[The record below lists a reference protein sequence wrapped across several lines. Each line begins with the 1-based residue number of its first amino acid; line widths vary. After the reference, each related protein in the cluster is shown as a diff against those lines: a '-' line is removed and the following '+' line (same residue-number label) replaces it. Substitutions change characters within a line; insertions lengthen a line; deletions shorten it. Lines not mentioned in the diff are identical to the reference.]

1 MYFVYLLQCGDGSLY
16 AGITTD
22 LSRRLK
28 EHKEGEGSRY
38 TRARGAKKML
48 YSERHPDRSS
58 ALKREALIKRL
69 TRAQKLALAKAAP
82 GRR

>member
-28 EHKEGEGSRY
+28 EHKEGAGSRY

-69 TRAQKLALAKAAP
+69 TRAQKLALAGAAP